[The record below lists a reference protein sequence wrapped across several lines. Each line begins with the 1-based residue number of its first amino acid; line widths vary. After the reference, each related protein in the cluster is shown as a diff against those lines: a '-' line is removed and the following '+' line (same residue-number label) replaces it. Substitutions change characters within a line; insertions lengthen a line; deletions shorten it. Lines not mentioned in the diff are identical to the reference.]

1 MKELLAAGC
10 TLLLAFLQP
19 LAAQDQANGLK
30 VEPDEN
36 QVLASSLVGTWQL
49 DVALNQ
55 RLGHD
60 GGEPTLQF
68 VADPTVLKKVPAA
81 IARKLAEHRIYL
93 AGSMQVGDKQ
103 HAFLVV
109 QVGGNSMITWFRERD
124 GDAMADAES
133 WIAFIARGK
142 ARPLDLLFVGGDH
155 NNQSFAA
162 YSRMPTQPAA
172 FTPVAVIADM
182 TRLLVAGEAKAFITT
197 YCAPA
202 DLEEMAN
209 KGRGVDVLAQRFEG
223 ERGTRFLQALEIVSK
238 TVPTMSED
246 GNRATWSLDVDGL
259 PASLSLQRID
269 GRWYLRNR

>member
-49 DVALNQ
+49 DVALHQ

-68 VADPTVLKKVPAA
+68 VVDPTVLKKVPAA

-103 HAFLVV
+103 HALLVV

-155 NNQSFAA
+155 NNQ
-162 YSRMPTQPAA
+162 
-172 FTPVAVIADM
+172 
-182 TRLLVAGEAKAFITT
+182 
-197 YCAPA
+197 
-202 DLEEMAN
+202 
-209 KGRGVDVLAQRFEG
+209 
-223 ERGTRFLQALEIVSK
+223 
-238 TVPTMSED
+238 
-246 GNRATWSLDVDGL
+246 
-259 PASLSLQRID
+259 
-269 GRWYLRNR
+269 